1 MTSSEGQRTAL
12 TDERRRLATSE
23 RKGQNR
29 KAAPKVV
36 VLPRTLSVKR
46 LAELTR
52 ISPIDVIKQLMRN
65 GVMASMNQVIT
76 FEVATL
82 ATSAF
87 GVRVKPEE
95 ERSPVSTAEALLEAS
110 DGEIDPSKLV
120 ARSPVVTILG
130 HVDHGKT
137 TLLDTIRRSRVT
149 DSEVGGITQHIGAYQ
164 VNYNGQV
171 VTFLDTPGHEAF
183 TAIRARGARV
193 TDIAILVVAA
203 DDGMMPQ
210 TIEALN
216 HAKAA
221 NVPVVVAINKMDRP
235 DADSEKVK
243 RQLAEQG
250 LVVEEWGGDVIGT
263 PISAIQGDGIDDL
276 LENILVVSEISELKA
291 DPGRRATGV
300 VIEAKL
306 DKSRGALATVLVQNG
321 TLRVGDTL
329 IAGTSWGRIK
339 AMINDLGKRVK
350 EAAPSVPVE
359 VMGFDSLPE
368 AGDVFQVLPDERTV
382 RDIVVQRL
390 REKELESSGARALTL
405 DEIYTGVNAGEV
417 KELNLIIKADVQG
430 SIEAVCL
437 ALERME
443 SDRVKVSILHAGS
456 GTITETDVLLASAS
470 KAIVIG
476 FSTTTLQGVERLA
489 EREGVEIRHYNI
501 IYRLIEDVEKALKG
515 ILESTYAE
523 VVQGHAEVRVVFS
536 VGRRNRIAGCMVS
549 DGRLTRGVNVRVI
562 RDGEVVHNGSIS
574 SIRHFKEEVTE
585 INAGFEC
592 GVGLAGYTD
601 FAEGD
606 VLETYR
612 RERVSA

>member
-1 MTSSEGQRTAL
+1 MTSGEGQRTAL
-12 TDERRRLATSE
+12 TDERRRPSTSD
-23 RKGQNR
+23 RKGQSR
-29 KAAPKVV
+29 RTAPKVV
-36 VLPRTLSVKR
+36 ILPRTLTVKR

-65 GVMASMNQVIT
+65 GVMASMNQVID

-82 ATSAF
+82 VTSAF

-95 ERSPVSTAEALLEAS
+95 EREPASSAGALLEAS
-110 DGEIDPSKLV
+110 GDEIDPSKLV
-120 ARSPVVTILG
+120 TRSPVVTILG

-164 VNYNGQV
+164 VNYNGQDI
-171 VTFLDTPGHEAF
+171 TFLDTPGHEAF

-193 TDIAILVVAA
+193 TDIAVLVIAA

-221 NVPVVVAINKMDRP
+221 NVPVVVAVNKMDRP

-250 LVVEEWGGDVIGT
+250 LVPEEWGGDVIVT

-291 DPGRRATGV
+291 DPDRRATGV

-321 TLRVGDTL
+321 TLRVGNTL

-339 AMINDLGKRVK
+339 AMTNDLGKRVK
-350 EAAPSVPVE
+350 EADPSVPVE
-359 VMGFDSLPE
+359 VMGFDSIPE
-368 AGDVFQVLPDERTV
+368 AGDVFQVLTDEKTV
-382 RDIVVQRL
+382 REIVVQRL
-390 REKELESSGARALTL
+390 REKELENSGARALTL
-405 DEIYTGVNAGEV
+405 EEIYTGVSAGEV

-430 SIEAVCL
+430 STEAVCS
-437 ALERME
+437 ALERLE

-470 KAIVIG
+470 KAIIIG
-476 FSTTTLQGVERLA
+476 FSTTTQQGVERLA

-501 IYRLIEDVEKALKG
+501 IYRLIEDVEKALRG

-523 VVQGHAEVRVVFS
+523 VVQGHAEVRAVFS

-562 RDGEVVHNGSIS
+562 RGGEVIHNGSIS
-574 SIRHFKEEVTE
+574 SIRHFKEEVNE
-585 INAGFEC
+585 ITAGFEC

-601 FAEGD
+601 FEEGD

>member
-1 MTSSEGQRTAL
+1 MTSGEGQRTAL
-12 TDERRRLATSE
+12 TDERRRPSTSD
-23 RKGQNR
+23 RKGQSR
-29 KAAPKVV
+29 RAAPKVV
-36 VLPRTLSVKR
+36 ILPRTLTVKR

-65 GVMASMNQVIT
+65 GVMASMNQVID

-82 ATSAF
+82 VTSAF

-95 ERSPVSTAEALLEAS
+95 EREPASSAGALLEAS
-110 DGEIDPSKLV
+110 DDEIDPSKLV
-120 ARSPVVTILG
+120 VRSPVVTILG

-164 VNYNGQV
+164 VNYNGQDI
-171 VTFLDTPGHEAF
+171 TFLDTPGHEAF

-193 TDIAILVVAA
+193 TDIAVLVIAA

-250 LVVEEWGGDVIGT
+250 LVPEEWGGDVIVT

-276 LENILVVSEISELKA
+276 LENILVVSEVSEFKA
-291 DPGRRATGV
+291 DPDRRATGV

-321 TLRVGDTL
+321 TLRVGNAL
-329 IAGTSWGRIK
+329 VAGTSWGRIK
-339 AMINDLGKRVK
+339 AMTNDLGRRVK
-350 EAAPSVPVE
+350 EADPSVPVE

-368 AGDVFQVLPDERTV
+368 AGDVFQVLTDERTV

-390 REKELESSGARALTL
+390 REKELENAGARALTL

-430 SIEAVCL
+430 SIEAVCS

-470 KAIVIG
+470 KAIIIG
-476 FSTTTLQGVERLA
+476 FSTTTQQGVERLA

-501 IYRLIEDVEKALKG
+501 IYRLIEDVEKALRG

-523 VVQGHAEVRVVFS
+523 VVQGHAEVRAVFS

-562 RDGEVVHNGSIS
+562 RGGEVIHSGSIS
-574 SIRHFKEEVTE
+574 SIRHFKEEVNE
-585 INAGFEC
+585 ITAGFEC

-601 FAEGD
+601 FEEGD